1 MHRIPLTIQDTH
13 HTSQFSHFEI
23 ASFYISCI
31 HPSLL
36 WLRLCGHYYVSINQW
51 AQLPG
56 SGRITVCMRE
66 LHTIRGNN
74 ARQLVFP
81 HQFPIWEIHAQVVN
95 DLPTYYG
102 LCCAS
107 VCADIRVV
115 DQTYPCVSLVEC
127 NGCGMRTKEEGKK
140 EI

>member
-1 MHRIPLTIQDTH
+1 MHRIPLTAQDTH

-23 ASFYISCI
+23 ASFHISCI

-36 WLRLCGHYYVSINQW
+36 WLRLCDHYYVSINQW

-56 SGRITVCMRE
+56 SGRIYCVHEGTPYYKRRQCM
-66 LHTIRGNN
+66 TAGVPAPISNMGNTCTSGKW
-74 ARQLVFP
+74 F
-81 HQFPIWEIHAQVVN
+81 
-95 DLPTYYG
+95 TYLLC

-115 DQTYPCVSLVEC
+115 DQTYQSSEFCDEFLWIFS
-127 NGCGMRTKEEGKK
+127 
-140 EI
+140 